1 MPKPIKNDKL
11 GRDLRQDD
19 WQDLGEPTQEAA
31 VAAIDDGKLEDAKAL
46 MRYMIPEG
54 KALHDLMCDWVW
66 DLLTQIAKRRGEQ
79 EMFECLRDS
88 QSGWMLRRT
97 WKGFLNLTVA
107 ERVQITAE
115 IADNDDLRAQGL
127 MNRDSLAENHG
138 MLFVYGT
145 AQVRSFWMR
154 NTRIPLDIAF
164 IDGNGVIINIEQ
176 MEPQS
181 DQNYYS
187 QGPMMYALE
196 MTQGWFEANGVG
208 PGDRLEF

>member
-1 MPKPIKNDKL
+1 MIDAL
-11 GRDLRQDD
+11 
-19 WQDLGEPTQEAA
+19 TSAA
-31 VAAIDDGKLEDAKAL
+31 AAIPRIEFRLTLVIA
-46 MRYMIPEG
+46 
-54 KALHDLMCDWVW
+54 
-66 DLLTQIAKRRGEQ
+66 LLTSPVLLGCGEAGGSDSGSAATDQQAGQPVPAGAGQVVRTTQIRIGSVE
-79 EMFECLRDS
+79 
-88 QSGWMLRRT
+88 
-97 WKGFLNLTVA
+97 V
-107 ERVQITAE
+107 TAE
-115 IADNDDLRAQGL
+115 IADNEELRGRGL

-164 IDGNGVIINIEQ
+164 IDANGVIINIEQ

-196 MTQGWFEANGVG
+196 MDQGWFEANGVG
-208 PGDRLEF
+208 PGGRLEF